1 MKYGVRKPSISK
13 RVSARTTGKIKRSVK
28 RAVNPCYSKKGF
40 GYINDPKNA
49 LYHKIYNNTTIGVDD
64 ILKGDNK
71 SSNKSS
77 RSVDDTIIGIANG
90 IVFTI
95 ILIAI
100 IAICVIASWI
110 F

>member
-13 RVSARTTGKIKRSVK
+13 RVSARTTGRIKRSVK
-28 RAVNPCYSKKGF
+28 RAVNPMYGKAGMGWINNPKKAV
-40 GYINDPKNA
+40 YN
-49 LYHKIYNNTTIGVDD
+49 KIYNNTTIGVDD

-77 RSVDDTIIGIANG
+77 RGVDDTIIGIANG

-95 ILIAI
+95 FIIAI
-100 IAICVIASWI
+100 IFICVIASLI